1 MSEETK
7 TALIDKFAEKL
18 ISRKFLV
25 WLTCTG
31 FMVGSTSMLT
41 SSDYVTICAIFI
53 GGKTVVDA
61 VAKLK
66 GVK

>member
-1 MSEETK
+1 MSEDQK
-7 TALIDKFAEKL
+7 QALIDRFTEKL

-31 FMVGSTSMLT
+31 FMAGSTSMLT

-53 GGKTVVDA
+53 GSQAVVDA

-66 GVK
+66 GR